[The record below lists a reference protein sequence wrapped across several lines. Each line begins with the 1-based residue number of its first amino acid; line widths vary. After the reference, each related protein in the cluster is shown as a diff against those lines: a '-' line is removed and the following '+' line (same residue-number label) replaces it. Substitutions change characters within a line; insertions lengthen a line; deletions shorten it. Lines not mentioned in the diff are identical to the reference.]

1 VVADSCSHTANQE
14 AQMKNQATPTRSHT
28 RSRFARAGA
37 VTLVLLLSACAVP
50 VVRTTHV
57 YEGPAPAAAFAAAEY
72 GSVRRIDITDISA
85 QPTGGGA
92 LIGGLIGGV
101 LGNQV
106 GHGAGRAAATVLG
119 AFGGGAVGD
128 QIEHDEAAASAHRIY
143 HVVVHFDH
151 GGTRSFDYHTLNGLR
166 VGDRVRFED
175 GVLDRA

>member
-1 VVADSCSHTANQE
+1 VADSCIYTLNQE
-14 AQMKNQATPTRSHT
+14 AQMNNHPTPTRSHT
-28 RSRFARAGA
+28 RIRFALAGA
-37 VTLVLLLSACAVP
+37 TSLVLLLSACAVP
-50 VVRTTHV
+50 VMRTTRV
-57 YEGPAPAAAFAAAEY
+57 YEGPAPAAAFADTEY
-72 GSVRRIDITDISA
+72 GSVRRIDVTDIA
-85 QPTGGGA
+85 VQPSGGGA
-92 LIGGLIGGV
+92 VVGGLIGGV
-101 LGNQV
+101 LGNQI

-151 GGTRSFDYHTLNGLR
+151 GGTRTFDYRTLNGLH